1 MADDRGGSLL
11 AWQWSRYPPTHRNR
25 RNLLT
30 HALTVPIF
38 QAGTVAVVVAPF
50 VSGWLALAGVGA
62 MGGAMALQ
70 GRTHKLE
77 QMPPSPFRGPFD
89 VIARFLGEQWVTF
102 PRYIASG
109 EFARA
114 WRESS
119 APGVRSS
126 EG

>member
-1 MADDRGGSLL
+1 MADDRAGSLL
-11 AWQWSRYPPTHRNR
+11 TWQWSRYPPTHRDR

-30 HALTVPIF
+30 HALTAPIF
-38 QAGTVAVVVAPF
+38 QAGTVALVVAPF
-50 VSGWLALAGVGA
+50 VNGWFALAGIVA
-62 MGGAMALQ
+62 MGSAMALQ
-70 GRTHKLE
+70 GRTHRLE
-77 QMPPSPFRGPFD
+77 RMRPSPFRGPAD
-89 VIARFLGEQWVTF
+89 VIARFLAEQWVTF